1 MEFSKACGWR
11 LNEPG
16 HVRPDR
22 ATRFEQLLDG
32 ALSTKKISWR
42 EAESLLG
49 VRELELRQ
57 RLDHALGITEVDVEE
72 EEGGDAPGTIRYPL

>member
-1 MEFSKACGWR
+1 MEFSKSTGWR

-16 HVRPDR
+16 HVRPDQGAAR
-22 ATRFEQLLDG
+22 VPQLLDG

-49 VRELELRQ
+49 VRESDLRQ

-72 EEGGDAPGTIRYPL
+72 EERR